1 MQKILSCFLILSCSA
16 ASPLAPDFP
25 PETALSFAAMPTK
38 VPMPAYLVPY
48 LDPVFG
54 TTVTRVADNTA
65 MGNDKNVIAHH
76 YAKDQPWNSDGTL
89 IQLSGWPSAI
99 LDGRTYRFLRW
110 IMPPGDHH
118 VWANTKANRIYGI
131 QQPNNWEWVDARDG
145 SVHPIRT
152 FAEYTHVSL
161 GEYEGNLSN
170 DDRYAVFQAKASGD
184 NWVFVY
190 DLQQDSVLARLNI
203 GTLYPNNV
211 TMSQSGTYVA
221 IEWDVAGTGERQGI
235 GIYRRDL
242 SFVRNVGSCGG
253 CHYDLGYDTEG
264 NEVAVLTD
272 IDQSSRAIIAV
283 RLDNGARTTLLSDA
297 QMSWYIHV
305 SCRALKRP
313 GWAYLTEF
321 SDPNTQTTK
330 PNYQLAFGVRIDG
343 SGTVERF
350 AHVHHSATVDYDR
363 SPFGVPNR
371 DGSRM
376 MFRSDWENGSGPI
389 YSYIAEMPSALS
401 R

>member
-1 MQKILSCFLILSCSA
+1 MRITLIGFLALSCSTV
-16 ASPLAPDFP
+16 SPLSPGYPPDATPTF
-25 PETALSFAAMPTK
+25 EAMPAQ

-48 LDPVFG
+48 TDPVFG
-54 TTVTRVADNTA
+54 TKVTRVADQLA
-65 MGNDKNVIAHH
+65 MGSDKEVIAHH

-99 LDGRTYRFLRW
+99 LDGRTYAFLRW
-110 IMPPGDHH
+110 VMPPGDHH
-118 VWANTKANRIYGI
+118 VWSNTKPNRIYGI
-131 QQPNNWEWVDARDG
+131 QQPNTWEWVDAGDG
-145 SVHPIRT
+145 AVHPLRT

-170 DDRYAVFQAKASGD
+170 DDRYAVFQAKTSGD
-184 NWVFVY
+184 NWVLVY
-190 DLQQDSVLARLNI
+190 DMKQDSVLARLNI
-203 GTLYPNNV
+203 GALYPNNV

-221 IEWDVAGTGERQGI
+221 IQWDVAGTGERQGI
-235 GIYRRDL
+235 GIYHRDL

-283 RLDNGARTTLLSDA
+283 RLEDGTRTTLLTDA
-297 QMSWYIHV
+297 QMSWYMHV
-305 SCRALKRP
+305 SCRALNRP

-321 SDPNTQTTK
+321 ADPNTQTTK

-343 SGTVERF
+343 SGTVARF

-371 DGSRM
+371 DGTRM
-376 MFRSDWENGSGPI
+376 MFRSDWEQGSGPV
-389 YSYIAEMPSALS
+389 YSYVAEAP
-401 R
+401 

>member
-1 MQKILSCFLILSCSA
+1 MRITLIGFLALSCSTV
-16 ASPLAPDFP
+16 SPLSPGYPPDATLTF
-25 PETALSFAAMPTK
+25 EAMPAQ
-38 VPMPAYLVPY
+38 VAMPAYLVPY
-48 LDPVFG
+48 TDPVFG
-54 TTVTRVADNTA
+54 TKVTRVADQLA
-65 MGNDKNVIAHH
+65 MGSDKEAIAHH

-99 LDGRTYRFLRW
+99 LDGHTYRFLRW

-118 VWANTKANRIYGI
+118 VWSNINPNRIYGI
-131 QQPNNWEWVDARDG
+131 QQPNTWEWVDARDG
-145 SVHPIRT
+145 AVHPLRT

-170 DDRYAVFQAKASGD
+170 DDRYAVFQAKALDG
-184 NWVFVY
+184 NWVLVY
-190 DLQQDSVLARLNI
+190 DMQQDSVLARLHI
-203 GTLYPNNV
+203 GALYPNNV
-211 TMSQSGTYVA
+211 AMSQSGTYVA
-221 IEWDVAGTGERQGI
+221 IQWGVAGSGERQGI
-235 GIYRRDL
+235 GIYHRDL

-253 CHYDLGYDTEG
+253 CHYDLGYNTEG
-264 NEVAVLTD
+264 QEVAVLTD
-272 IDQSSRAIIAV
+272 IDQGSRAIIAI
-283 RLDNGARTTLLSDA
+283 RLEDGTRTTLLTDA

-321 SDPNTQTTK
+321 ADPNTQTAK

-350 AHVHHSATVDYDR
+350 AHVHHSPTVAYER

-371 DGSRM
+371 DGTRM
-376 MFRSDWENGSGPI
+376 MFRSDWEKGSGPV
-389 YSYIAEMPSALS
+389 YSYIAEAP
-401 R
+401 